1 MLQLTRISGYTLVGL
16 NQDTTAFGLL
26 FTTLH
31 TPVFLQYFLLC
42 NLLKKYVLHLIRVF
56 IILVFTLAWRLPMQD
71 SSFTLMLVRRFVMHR
86 QVLQNLIADRVH
98 LY

>member
-1 MLQLTRISGYTLVGL
+1 MLQHTRIRGYTIVRLQ
-16 NQDTTAFGLL
+16 QDTNAFGLL

-31 TPVFLQYFLLC
+31 APVFLQYFLLC
-42 NLLKKYVLHLIRVF
+42 ELLEKYVLHLTRVF
-56 IILVFTLAWRLPMQD
+56 VILVFTLAWRLPMQD
-71 SSFTLMLVRRFVMHR
+71 SSFTLMIVRRFVMHR